1 MFRPGAISQ
10 QEFGRLHPALL
21 NGVMKCRLLLVI
33 LSVDLCSVFQQELAQ
48 LLRLDRVDE
57 TGAPV
62 VVGLLNVGI
71 GLHQDFDNVK
81 MGHVAGAPH
90 GGGSG
95 VGN

>member
-1 MFRPGAISQ
+1 MLFIGNNGLLEPFSQ
-10 QEFGRLHPALL
+10 IA
-21 NGVMKCRLLLVI
+21 
-33 LSVDLCSVFQQELAQ
+33 QQELAQ

-62 VVGLLNVGI
+62 VVGLLNVSI
-71 GLHQDFDNVK
+71 GLHQDFDNVE